1 MLLQTKNAGLRDWLA
16 IAGGMVGCF
25 MAILDIQITNSSLAP
40 IEGGMGASVDEG
52 SWISTAYLIAEIVVI
67 PLTGWLSS
75 VFGLRR
81 YLAVNTTLFVLFSIG
96 CAQST
101 SMIDLILYRTGQ
113 GFTGGVLIP
122 TGLNVIRR
130 HLPPHQQSI
139 GMSLFGVSATFAPAI
154 GPSIGGWLTENF
166 SWHYLF
172 YLNIGPGLLAI
183 ALQLYALEKEPMKL
197 RELIDGDWWGIG
209 TMALGLGSMT
219 IVLEEGQ
226 RHEWFGS
233 PMISTLAVIA
243 FVSLMFF
250 LIIEFTAEK
259 PFINL
264 RLFGQ
269 SRVGWSNLL
278 STVVGAVSYGS
289 LFLIPVYLAEVPRFS
304 TQQIGSVVMWSGLPQ
319 LAIFPLMPF
328 LLNTVRPRT
337 LVGTGIALFALSCFV
352 NAQLTHDVGRNELI
366 LPQVIRAVAFPLF
379 AMPLFQLALS
389 GLSLRDSA
397 DAASLSN
404 ICRNLGGSIGIALL
418 SSITQ
423 TREQIHYQ
431 AISDRV
437 SANAATTA
445 GRIEQMTAVFAGHGA
460 DAATAPI
467 QAVASI
473 AGQMHREAM
482 VMAYSDAF
490 MTLGVL
496 LVLALP
502 SVLILPNIRP
512 QRQMQAAH

>member
-1 MLLQTKNAGLRDWLA
+1 MIEKTTSATLRDWLA

-67 PLTGWLSS
+67 PLTGWLGS

-81 YLAVNTTLFVLFSIG
+81 YLSVNTALFVLFSIG
-96 CAQST
+96 CAQSN
-101 SMIDLILYRTGQ
+101 SMIELILYRTGQ

-122 TGLNVIRR
+122 TGLTVIRR
-130 HLPPHQQSI
+130 HLPPHQQAI

-154 GPSIGGWLTENF
+154 GPTIGGWLTEHF

-183 ALQLYALEKEPMKL
+183 ALQLNTLDREPMRLKD
-197 RELIDGDWWGIG
+197 LISGDWWGIA
-209 TMALGLGSMT
+209 TMAVGLAAMT

-226 RHEWFGS
+226 RHDWFGS
-233 PMISTLAVIA
+233 PMISALAVASVI
-243 FVSLMFF
+243 SLIFF
-250 LIIEFTAEK
+250 LIIELTSAK

-264 RLFGQ
+264 KLMRRP
-269 SRVGWSNLL
+269 SIGWSNLL

-319 LAIFPLMPF
+319 LAIFPLMP
-328 LLNTVRPRT
+328 LLLKNVRPRI
-337 LVGTGIALFALSCFV
+337 LVGTGIALFAASCFV
-352 NAQLTHDVGRNELI
+352 NAHLTHDVGRNELI
-366 LPQVIRAVAFPLF
+366 LPQVIRAIAFPLF
-379 AMPLFQLALS
+379 AMPLFQLSLN
-389 GLSLRDSA
+389 GLTLRDTA

-418 SSITQ
+418 STITQ
-423 TREQIHYQ
+423 TREQVHYS
-431 AISDRV
+431 AISDRIT
-437 SANAATTA
+437 ANAATTA
-445 GRIEQMTAVFAGHGA
+445 GKIEQLAMIFTARTG
-460 DAATAPI
+460 DAATAPM

-496 LVLALP
+496 LTLALP
-502 SVLILPNIRP
+502 SVLLLPNLRP
-512 QRQMQAAH
+512 SGSLSASH